1 MQFNLQ
7 TCAFTHM
14 RIYAYILNVNRK
26 GIYFIWVTLKSR
38 EVELKQQVKVS
49 LEKYF
54 VCFVM
59 IVATI

>member
-1 MQFNLQ
+1 
-7 TCAFTHM
+7 M